1 MKKDIYI
8 FSSGTLQREA
18 DTLCLV
24 GDSGKK
30 FIPVSN
36 VSSIF
41 VFGEITLNKRLLEFL
56 TLKQISIHFYNYY
69 GFYIG
74 SFYPRTHYNSGFMTL
89 KQCEHY
95 LDEEKRLLLARKFVE
110 GGLNNM
116 LRNLKYYEN
125 RKGGL
130 SSSIEILEKCLEKIP
145 YAKSTDELMAVE
157 GESRKNYYQAFNVI
171 IENPEFRFE
180 TREKRP
186 PKHYLDALI
195 SFGNSLLYVT
205 VLAEIYKTH
214 LDPRIGFLHS
224 TNFRKFSL
232 NLDISEIFKPVI
244 VDRTIFTLINKNM
257 IDPRCFI
264 KELEGVYL
272 NDKGRTEFVRRFNE
286 KLLQTINIG
295 NRKTSYRRL
304 IRIELYKLEKH
315 LIGEKEYSPFVARW

>member
-18 DTLCLV
+18 DTLCLAR
-24 GDSGKK
+24 DTDKK

-56 TLKQISIHFYNYY
+56 TTNQIPIHFYNYY

-74 SFYPRTHYNSGFMTL
+74 TFYPRIHYNSGFLTL
-89 KQCEHY
+89 KQSEYY
-95 LDEEKRLLLARKFVE
+95 LDRKKRLSLAKKFVE

-130 SSSIEILEKCLEKIP
+130 SNIIEILEKGSEKIP
-145 YAKSTDELMAVE
+145 YAESTEELMAIE
-157 GESRKNYYQAFNVI
+157 GEARKNYYQAFNVI

-180 TREKRP
+180 SREKRP

-195 SFGNSLLYVT
+195 GFGNSLLYVT
-205 VLAEIYKTH
+205 ILAEIYKTH

-232 NLDISEIFKPVI
+232 NLDVSEVFKPII
-244 VDRTIFTLINKNM
+244 VDRTIFSVINKNI
-257 IDPRCFI
+257 IDSRCFI

-272 NDKGRTEFVRRFNE
+272 NHKGRIEFVKKFNE
-286 KLLQTINIG
+286 KLLQTINID

-315 LIGEKEYSPFVARW
+315 LIGEKEYFPFLARW